1 MTKLKRRPLILFGG
15 GLDSCALVEQNRCF
29 NPVLLYF
36 DYGQKALAGEL
47 RALEYFA
54 AKYRLDTE
62 IVVVPSSIIPRSPL
76 TTEGVVKR
84 MQDHATNYIPGRN
97 LIFSA
102 LAFSYAVRYDLGPIL
117 LGASPAPPESEF
129 HDAKVSFAAS
139 FNALTALAYPI
150 RAPGSESLLLDT
162 PLLLFPLVGEVRS
175 AYLTAALK
183 QEPRLFEV
191 SFTCYEGA
199 GEHECGEC
207 VHCQQK
213 AALAK
218 ELNASMRPTLRKLRG
233 EK

>member
-1 MTKLKRRPLILFGG
+1 MKKRPLILFGG

-36 DYGQKALAGEL
+36 DYGQKALPGEM
-47 RALEYFA
+47 RAMEYFA

-62 IVVVPSSIIPRSPL
+62 VIVVSASIIPRSPL

-84 MQDHATNYIPGRN
+84 MQEHASNYIPGRN

-102 LAFSYAVRYDLGPIL
+102 LAFSYAVRYGLGPIL
-117 LGASPAPPESEF
+117 LGASPAPPESAF
-129 HDAKVSFAAS
+129 HDAKVSFAAA
-139 FNALTALAYPI
+139 FNALTALAYPM
-150 RAPGSESLLLDT
+150 RDPGATSLLLDT
-162 PLLLFPLVGEVRS
+162 PLLLFPLVNEVRKD
-175 AYLTAALK
+175 YLAAALK
-183 QEPRLFEV
+183 HEPRLFEV

-199 GEHECGEC
+199 GEYECGEC

-218 ELNASMRPTLRKLRG
+218 ELGASTRPTLLRLRG